1 MCNLKYTLILNML
14 FKSFLFSI
22 KKMSTI
28 LKKIGRPQKTDLE
41 KQETKNKSRIKQLQT
56 NKDLS
61 AKYKDMGLDLKKG
74 RYSKEHNL
82 SERKRFYEKYGI
94 MP

>member
-1 MCNLKYTLILNML
+1 
-14 FKSFLFSI
+14 
-22 KKMSTI
+22 MSTFQI
-28 LKKIGRPQKTDLE
+28 IKKIGRPQKSDLE
-41 KQETKNKSRIKQLQT
+41 KKETLNKSRIKQLQT

-61 AKYKDMGLDLKKG
+61 AKYKEMGLNLKKG

-82 SERKRFYEKYGI
+82 TERKNFYEKYGI

>member
-1 MCNLKYTLILNML
+1 
-14 FKSFLFSI
+14 
-22 KKMSTI
+22 MSTI
-28 LKKIGRPQKTDLE
+28 LKKIGRPQTTDAQ

-61 AKYKDMGLDLKKG
+61 AKYKEMGLDLKKG

-82 SERKRFYEKYGI
+82 NQRKLFYEKYGI
-94 MP
+94 MTI